1 MRTPTDNPT
10 DTLGN
15 LGAPIRPAAPAP
27 APRPTDTPGILK
39 QPDGRLE
46 TQIPLSPVPRAH
58 SKGWPA

>member
-1 MRTPTDNPT
+1 MKSTPEPT
-10 DTLGN
+10 SSDIPP